1 MGAERLR
8 RMAPF
13 LAVTAA
19 AACFYRLAD
28 HLEFEAAGPRL
39 GPDVWPKMILLLMM
53 AAGAFGALRALVGR
67 DAGQGDVLGD
77 IVVPAGLEAES
88 EPPPRTWPSL
98 AAGGIALFLA
108 YPLALEALG
117 FIVATAVLLVLFML
131 VGRYRN
137 YIVIAVAGVGG
148 SLLFFFVFKKVVYLS
163 LPLGKGPFLAL
174 SLAVM
179 RLMGIS

>member
-13 LAVTAA
+13 LAITAA
-19 AACFYRLAD
+19 AAYFYWLAD
-28 HLEFEAAGPRL
+28 HLDFEAAGPRL
-39 GPDVWPKMILLLMM
+39 GPDVWPKMVLLLMM
-53 AAGAFGALRALVGR
+53 AASLFGAVRALLGR
-67 DAGQGDVLGD
+67 DVGQGGSLGD
-77 IVVPAGLEAES
+77 IVVPVGAETEAE
-88 EPPPRTWPSL
+88 PLPRTWPSL
-98 AAGGIALFLA
+98 VAGGIALFIA
-108 YPLALEALG
+108 YPFALEQVG
-117 FIVATAVLLVLFML
+117 FIVATAVLLALFML

-137 YIVIAVAGVGG
+137 YPVIAVAGAGG